1 MPARRSCGGG
11 SSRGKGSLLAS
22 IASSV
27 WQGIVRQYEH
37 DQEQRTDYDHWIL
50 GKVFTS
56 ARNLITSSN
65 SLDFVKTL
73 WNESLSFTN
82 SYQQV
87 PEKIRK
93 QWNKEYTE
101 RELKRLGEMDIK
113 DLTLAEVL
121 QLNPGGWKFF
131 DKEAEGYY
139 ITQNY
144 YTLWMYGSNAY
155 KRLDN
160 AMYGSGYF
168 LPKLEEMCK
177 QGKDLSQLTVA
188 EMDEMSQSEGLKLE
202 RISLLT
208 TLALDFT
215 GSRSISSGFS
225 EHLPTGKGTG
235 KTTAK
240 TSGHAIPEKN
250 VRFNQT
256 PNINS
261 TVPSLSKG
269 GKPKGNYAPPNGGRG
284 NVRQNEAADLLAEK
298 GYDIHMLDE
307 IDGGNGYGLKINK
320 NPDFLI
326 ENKVFDC
333 YAPEAKTSFDSIT
346 GNIKEKTKNQAK
358 HIVLNLDDYPSENID
373 DLLKE
378 IVRQTNPKANLKH
391 LDELIIVKNGE
402 VYTAYG
408 R

>member
-1 MPARRSCGGG
+1 M
-11 SSRGKGSLLAS
+11 
-22 IASSV
+22 
-27 WQGIVRQYEH
+27 
-37 DQEQRTDYDHWIL
+37 
-50 GKVFTS
+50 
-56 ARNLITSSN
+56 
-65 SLDFVKTL
+65 
-73 WNESLSFTN
+73 
-82 SYQQV
+82 
-87 PEKIRK
+87 
-93 QWNKEYTE
+93 
-101 RELKRLGEMDIK
+101 
-113 DLTLAEVL
+113 
-121 QLNPGGWKFF
+121 
-131 DKEAEGYY
+131 
-139 ITQNY
+139 
-144 YTLWMYGSNAY
+144 
-155 KRLDN
+155 
-160 AMYGSGYF
+160 
-168 LPKLEEMCK
+168 
-177 QGKDLSQLTVA
+177 
-188 EMDEMSQSEGLKLE
+188 
-202 RISLLT
+202 
-208 TLALDFT
+208 
-215 GSRSISSGFS
+215 
-225 EHLPTGKGTG
+225 
-235 KTTAK
+235 
-240 TSGHAIPEKN
+240 
-250 VRFNQT
+250 RFNQT